1 MDFTCLAQSDFYVEI
16 GKCEYNYYFS
26 DKTQNISIF
35 ENYTAS
41 CSVVHINVPLFK
53 GSFREKC
60 PHTNDWCRTI
70 KAIGVF

>member
-1 MDFTCLAQSDFYVEI
+1 MDFACLAQSDFNVEI

-35 ENYTAS
+35 ENYIAS

-53 GSFREKC
+53 DSFREKYS
-60 PHTNDWCRTI
+60 HTSDWHRT
-70 KAIGVF
+70 KKSIGVF